1 MRGDDVMQIKR
12 ELETN
17 QNSNESPTEEI
28 ITTDKKAKIII
39 LSSNLFH
46 LNLPQLVSLYP

>member
-17 QNSNESPTEEI
+17 QNSNESPTEENYYYK
-28 ITTDKKAKIII
+28 KKAKIII